1 MPKALKLGLAII
13 FDTMNN
19 PIVLLSPSKGMG
31 TFPSNAPYVGSA
43 PVPFK
48 SSTTEIVSAVQSLG
62 VDERKK
68 LFKVSDAMFP
78 AVQQLWSLSAKEY
91 IDPSQGLPGLFA
103 YTGEAFKSFD
113 AHSLGPNA
121 LQRAKNSLAIVSG
134 LYGIV
139 SGEMNITPYRL
150 EMQSRLTVGTQ
161 KNLYALWKP
170 QLTQWLNKQEA
181 GFAVNLCSMEY
192 AKAFDWKSVT
202 TPTIHVDFKQMKNG
216 EQKSISAFSKQ
227 ARGLMARWIFK
238 ENIQTIFGL
247 ASFDLDGY
255 RLYSHEGDHMV
266 FLREG

>member
-1 MPKALKLGLAII
+1 MPKAIKLGLAII

-31 TFPSNAPYVGSA
+31 TFPSNAPYVGSG
-43 PVPFK
+43 PVPFAPETK
-48 SSTTEIVSAVQSLG
+48 AIVQVVQGLS
-62 VDERKK
+62 EEQKKK
-68 LFKVSDAMFP
+68 LFKVSDAMYP
-78 AVQQLWSLSAKEY
+78 SVEQIWSLNAKEY
-91 IDPSQGLPGLFA
+91 IEPSQGLPGLFA

-121 LQRAKNSLAIVSG
+121 LQRAKNSLAIISG
-134 LYGIV
+134 LYGV
-139 SGEMNITPYRL
+139 VTGEMNIVPYRL
-150 EMQSRLTVGTQ
+150 EMQSRLAVGDHR
-161 KNLYALWKP
+161 NLYAMWKP
-170 QLTQWLNKQEA
+170 ILTNWLNRQEA
-181 GFAVNLCSMEY
+181 GFAVNLCSNEY
-192 AKAFDWKSVT
+192 AKAFDWKSIQI
-202 TPTIHVDFKQMKNG
+202 PTVHVDFKQMKNG

-255 RLYSHEGDHMV
+255 RLFSHEGDHMV

>member
-1 MPKALKLGLAII
+1 MPKAIKLGLAII

-48 SSTTEIVSAVQSLG
+48 AETAAIVAAVQGLS
-62 VDERKK
+62 EAEQKT
-68 LFKVSDAMFP
+68 LFKVSDSLFT
-78 AVQQLWSLSAKEY
+78 AVQSIWSLDKKQY

-113 AHSLGPNA
+113 AYSLGPNA
-121 LQRAKNSLAIVSG
+121 LQRAKNSLAIISG
-134 LYGIV
+134 LYGV
-139 SGEMNITPYRL
+139 VNGDMNIVPYRL
-150 EMQSRLTVGTQ
+150 EMQSRLSVGDH
-161 KNLYALWKP
+161 KNLNALWKP
-170 QLTQWLNKQEA
+170 LLTKWLNKQEA
-181 GFAVNLCSMEY
+181 GFAVNLCSTEY

-202 TPTIHVDFKQMKNG
+202 MPTIHVDFKQMKNG

>member
-1 MPKALKLGLAII
+1 MPKAIKLGLAII

-43 PVPFK
+43 QVPFAQE
-48 SSTTEIVSAVQSLG
+48 TTSVVKAVQGL
-62 VDERKK
+62 RLHQKK
-68 LFKVSDAMFP
+68 ELFKVSEAMLL
-78 AVQQLWSLSAKEY
+78 AVEQLWSLEPEQY

-121 LQRAKNSLAIVSG
+121 LQRAKNSLAIISG
-134 LYGIV
+134 LYGV
-139 SGEMNITPYRL
+139 VTGDMNIVPYRL
-150 EMQSRLTVGTQ
+150 EMQSKIEVANH

-170 QLTQWLNKQEA
+170 ILTNWLNKQDA
-181 GFAVNLCSMEY
+181 SYVVNLCSNEY
-192 AKAFDWKSVT
+192 GRAFDWKTVQI
-202 TPTIHVDFKQMKNG
+202 PTVHVEFKQMKNG

-255 RLYSHEGDHMV
+255 RLYSHQGDRMV